1 MYAHVDSVRRSK
13 MNDQEENNMTWK
25 KLQRLLAC
33 LLAVLLLS
41 QVGAFSPAVL
51 AADGSSYTLHDGT
64 AIIKPGMSDGE
75 VNRILAAALV
85 EGFDQM
91 SGEEQNRILAG
102 EWQYEC
108 EGKSAFSTKN
118 TAWGPVTGFD
128 SSKKVGFVT
137 TKYSH
142 PALSANEDGSYPI
155 RLKLADGTLTN
166 EVKVYKAQK
175 PVSSITLK
183 EGASVKLPYNEDG
196 TLDFDAL
203 RARIFEQVVE
213 SSTPNLTVNDVTIE
227 YHAKSE
233 LFSHEEWVK
242 LEGGKVD
249 GLNYPAISEGNQKIR
264 ISYAG
269 NNTYGAASAQVTV
282 TFTERADSHIVLK
295 EGQTVN
301 LQYTE
306 AVTIDFD
313 ALRMS
318 ILAQVVDQDSAPALT
333 LQNTEI
339 KYAAEDKTGAFHNWV
354 KLEGDRV
361 DFIDYPAISA
371 GEQKIQIH
379 FKGDGSYKAGS
390 ADVQV
395 YIAERPA
402 VSVTRNDSPTF
413 KLNYNDNGDAIYD
426 SIQQQV
432 FDAVIQSTDP
442 TLTAGDVSIKYLATE
457 KVLGVDS
464 HEWMPLTGGKKN
476 GISYPAIGEGTQK
489 VRISW
494 GGNRYYAP
502 MDLEAEV
509 LVTGRPALQVT
520 LKDSPSV
527 KLVFN
532 DDGKVIYDN
541 IYQQV
546 WDAVIECTE
555 PELTLEQATL
565 EYYADS
571 KTTGWVSEW
580 VPLEGGKKNAIS
592 YPGVS
597 EGTQKVRVSWRGT
610 SVYAPGH
617 VDVDVVFLD
626 RDPAPFHLKTGV
638 TEVGIVYNADQS
650 INYEAT
656 AQALREALIEST
668 DSNYP
673 VDLVKVEYNIYGTAL
688 TDDWIAN
695 YKDLSYKVLDSD
707 LFNGI
712 KAGKFGLGDQ
722 LLRLSWRG
730 NADYKPFEETRV
742 QVKMVDN
749 RQPTEVVLKPSISI
763 VYNMDASVMEQ
774 NIFEYVID
782 WDDSKLPDKSTLSAA
797 DFTIEY
803 YGENVLGEE
812 EGGISGGVKQWAPVA
827 GGTVNLLTYPQ
838 MGAGEQKI
846 RVTYNGN
853 VDYRPSDAKEANLTV
868 KKAKVSVKVHSTS
881 IYADEELSKDF
892 ITTDPA
898 DKFDIYT
905 IFGGVTSDVTTSVFV
920 QLPERLTKGTIIKL
934 IDETLKGLGHKT
946 LTEMMQEGT
955 TVGELRKLL
964 SDIVAKGDDLPQFVK
979 DLLQKV
985 GIDIDTLVK
994 LNEALNKFPGLLD
1007 NVRVAFGTPDQ
1018 AGIYTVYAI
1027 TNNKNYETGFGMGA
1041 LVVKKHYSGVKLT
1054 WNHTIPNGK
1063 LTAEQAK
1070 DFDFGATLMYDG
1082 NPAKKQTNVHY
1093 LYSGFTSKWKP
1104 YSSTTTPPTEPG
1116 RYVMT
1121 VVTLGGNY
1129 QAAPITRSLQIT
1141 K

>member
-1 MYAHVDSVRRSK
+1 
-13 MNDQEENNMTWK
+13 MTGK

-41 QVGAFSPAVL
+41 QVGAFLPATR
-51 AADGSSYTLHDGT
+51 AAGGYSLQNGT
-64 AIIKPGMSDGE
+64 AIIKPTMTTDE
-75 VNRILAAALV
+75 VNHALTRALV
-85 EGFDQM
+85 VGFDQM
-91 SGEEQNRILAG
+91 SEADQNALLDSLQW
-102 EWQYEC
+102 EYYC
-108 EGKSAFSTKN
+108 EGKDTK
-118 TAWGPVTGFD
+118 TGLIKHSDWGKIGGFE
-128 SSKKVGFVT
+128 SKTEKKVLFGQTIT
-137 TKYSH
+137 TYYDH
-142 PALSANEDGSYPI
+142 PALAANKDGNYKV
-155 RLKLADGTLTN
+155 RLVGTKQEVTLT
-166 EVKVYKAQK
+166 KAEK
-175 PVSSITLK
+175 LSSSITLK
-183 EGASVKLPYNEDG
+183 QGTSVKLPYNEDG
-196 TLDFDAL
+196 TLNADAL
-203 RARIFEQVVE
+203 RAAIFDQVVE
-213 SSTPNLTVNDVTIE
+213 STAPDLKVNDVTIE
-227 YHAKSE
+227 YYATATTGS
-233 LFSHEEWVK
+233 LGALGRAWAP
-242 LEGGKVD
+242 LEGGTVNSV
-249 GLNYPAISEGNQKIR
+249 NYPAISAGEQKIR
-264 ISYAG
+264 ISYDESD
-269 NNTYGAASAQVTV
+269 TYFSTSPEVMV

-295 EGQTVN
+295 SGQKVALPYTDATTV
-301 LQYTE
+301 
-306 AVTIDFD
+306 DFD
-313 ALRMS
+313 ALRAS
-318 ILAQVVDQDSAPALT
+318 ILTQVVDEGTTPSLT
-333 LQNTEI
+333 AENTEI
-339 KYAAEDKTGAFHNWV
+339 KYYATSSTGLAHEWV
-354 KLEGDRV
+354 KLDGDKV
-361 DFIDYPAISA
+361 NLATYPAISA
-371 GEQKIQIH
+371 GDQQIQIS
-379 FKGDGSYKAGS
+379 FKGDNTYKASS
-390 ADVQV
+390 ATTTVTFIERPGVQV
-395 YIAERPA
+395 TKKE
-402 VSVTRNDSPTF
+402 NPTF
-413 KLNYNDNGDAIYD
+413 KLAFNDDGDAIYD
-426 SIQQQV
+426 NIQQQV

-546 WDAVIECTE
+546 WDAVIERTE

-571 KTTGWVSEW
+571 KATGWVSEW

-626 RDPAPFHLKTGV
+626 RDPAPFHLKGGV

-650 INYEAT
+650 INYKAT
-656 AQALREALIEST
+656 EQALREALIEST
-668 DSNYP
+668 DPGYP
-673 VDLVKVEYNIYGTAL
+673 VDLVKVEYNIYGTSI
-688 TDDWIAN
+688 TDDRIAN

-707 LFNGI
+707 LLDGI

-722 LLRLSWRG
+722 VLRLSWRG

-742 QVKMVDN
+742 RVKMVDN
-749 RQPTEVVLKPSISI
+749 RQPTEVVLKPSISLI
-763 VYNMDASVMEQ
+763 YNKDVSVVAGQ
-774 NIFEYVID
+774 IFEYVIN
-782 WDDSKLPDKSTLSAA
+782 WDDSKLPEKDTLSAD
-797 DFTIEY
+797 DFTFEY
-803 YGENVLGEE
+803 EAEVMITDKDGLVVGTGE
-812 EGGISGGVKQWAPVA
+812 KRWAPIA
-827 GGTVNLLTYPQ
+827 GEKVLTSYTFCEQ
-838 MGAGEQKI
+838 IGAGEQKI
-846 RVTYNGN
+846 RVTYKGN
-853 VDYRPSDAKEANLTV
+853 ADYRPSNGAELPDGCYLTI
-868 KKAKVSVKVHSTS
+868 KKAPVSVKVHSTS

-898 DKFDIYT
+898 DNFDIFT
-905 IFGGVTSDVTTSVFV
+905 VFGGVTNNVTGSVFV

-934 IDETLKGLGHKT
+934 IDKTLEGLGQKT
-946 LTEMMQEGT
+946 LTQMMQEGM
-955 TVGELRKLL
+955 TVGELRKLFN
-964 SDIVAKGDDLPQFVK
+964 DIITNADNLPQEVK
-979 DLLQKV
+979 ELLAKA

-1018 AGIYTVYAI
+1018 AGIYTVCAV
-1027 TNNKNYETGFGMGA
+1027 TNNKNYHTGFAMGS
-1041 LVVKKHYSGVKLT
+1041 LVVKAHVSDVRLT
-1054 WNHTIPNGK
+1054 WNAPINGK
-1063 LTAEQAK
+1063 LTVEEAAA
-1070 DFDFGATLMYDG
+1070 FDFGATLRYNEKPVADQSSV
-1082 NPAKKQTNVHY
+1082 KC
-1093 LYSGFTSKWKP
+1093 LYTGIKSNWQA

-1121 VVTLGGNY
+1121 AVTVGGNY
-1129 QAAPITRSLQIT
+1129 QAAPITRSFQIT